1 LRTGSPEATAVQM
14 PTRHDRFSLGL
25 GLALLAL
32 ATVLATIASG
42 CGGGGTSAEEKWAG
56 SVCSDLGSWKSQVTQ
71 ATDDIAAKLRSPEQG
86 TLQAMKADV
95 QKLVDATQQL
105 AKNLKTL
112 EAPKTQSGAQAQQQL
127 ATLASDLET
136 TTNKAKQTLATVP
149 EGAGLT
155 ETAAKLAPLAPDL
168 QTLAAEAKSTVQSI
182 EASSNDLKKGFEQA
196 DSCKQFR

>member
-95 QKLVDATQQL
+95 QKL
-105 AKNLKTL
+105 
-112 EAPKTQSGAQAQQQL
+112 
-127 ATLASDLET
+127 ASDLET